1 MLQAS
6 IEVLQAPASG
16 QSFLLKVFGAIAF
29 TAPYHFHPEYE
40 LTLILGGRGKR
51 YMGSHMADFG
61 PGDLVL
67 VGSNLAHCWKLETN
81 ADDGNPP
88 RDDAGAIVIQF
99 TDDFLGADFLN
110 KAELAPIARLLQRS
124 HCGIRF
130 REATVERVGK
140 RIRVLS
146 VEADGFRRLLCLLEI
161 LQELAESTDDMYL
174 DPQRVRGAEALADQE
189 RTHPVFAY
197 LVENFRGSISLNK
210 AAEIAGMTPNAFC
223 RYFKKITRK
232 TFMET
237 VIEYRLN
244 YATQQLIQTDKPVS
258 SICFESGFGDI
269 SHFHKTFRSK
279 MRLSPLSYR
288 KKFMQGMNRKRG
300 QAEHRALLEVGLDFR
315 EPWTG

>member
-6 IEVLQAPASG
+6 IEVLQAPSSG
-16 QSFLLKVFGAIAF
+16 QSFLMKVFGAVAF

-51 YMGSHMADFG
+51 YMGSHMDDFG
-61 PGDLVL
+61 PGDLAL
-67 VGSNLAHCWKLETN
+67 VGSNLAHCWKLDVQPGEESD
-81 ADDGNPP
+81 AGAGDAG
-88 RDDAGAIVIQF
+88 AGAIVVQF
-99 TDDFLGADFLN
+99 TEDFLGTEFLS

-124 HCGIRF
+124 HGGIGF
-130 REATVERVGK
+130 RGATRERISKRLRALPSEAN
-140 RIRVLS
+140 
-146 VEADGFRRLLCLLEI
+146 GFRRLVCLLEI
-161 LQELAESTDDMYL
+161 LQELAVSTDDVYL
-174 DPQRVRGAEALADQE
+174 DPKRVRGAEALADQE

-244 YATQQLIQTDKPVS
+244 HATQQLIQTDKPVS

-279 MRLSPLSYR
+279 MRLSPLNYR
-288 KKFMQGMNRKRG
+288 KKFMQGMNRHG
-300 QAEHRALLEVGLDFR
+300 QAETRALIENGLDFR
-315 EPWTG
+315 DP

>member
-6 IEVLQAPASG
+6 IEVLQAPSSG
-16 QSFLLKVFGAIAF
+16 HSFLLKVFGAVAF
-29 TAPYHFHPEYE
+29 TAPYHYHPEYE

-67 VGSNLAHCWKLETN
+67 VGSNLAHCWKLESATD
-81 ADDGNPP
+81 AS
-88 RDDAGAIVIQF
+88 AGAIVIQF
-99 TDDFLGADFLN
+99 TEDFLGADFLT
-110 KAELAPIARLLQRS
+110 KAEMAPIARLLQRS
-124 HCGIRF
+124 HGGIGF
-130 REATVERVGK
+130 RDETRERVSMHILAL
-140 RIRVLS
+140 RTETNS
-146 VEADGFRRLLCLLEI
+146 FRRLLGLLEI
-161 LQELAESTDDMYL
+161 LQELAVSTDDIYL
-174 DPQRVRGAEALADQE
+174 DPQRVRGAEALADQA

-197 LVENFRGSISLNK
+197 LVENFRGSISLDK

-244 YATQQLIQTDKPVS
+244 HATQQLIQTDKPVS

-279 MRLSPLSYR
+279 MRLSPLNYR
-288 KKFMQGMNRKRG
+288 KKFMQGMNRHG
-300 QAEHRALLEVGLDFR
+300 QAETRALIENGLDFR
-315 EPWTG
+315 DP